1 MISSS
6 FLLELVVES
15 VLERNLPSRLFEL
28 ALVNLMHQFDWKLP
42 DETNR
47 EDLEMGDSPGLT
59 TRRRQSLLLVAKPFI
74 A

>member
-15 VLERNLPSRLFEL
+15 VLELNLPSRLFEL

-42 DETNR
+42 DEMNR
-47 EDLEMGDSPGLT
+47 EDLEMGDSPGPP
-59 TRRRQSLLLVAKPFI
+59 TRRRQSLQLVAKPFL